1 MRPWIRKLE
10 GSRYQPP
17 CQGLEGTSPST
28 AGPQRFDTPPYAESR
43 RGVSRIVPCSVDV
56 PSNVRR
62 FLTCTLARRGAL
74 LIRARESPRFVPRVR
89 GTNRGSPLTGQVN
102 DINDMKN
109 NILLILNMEIASG
122 FDLAPMKTG
131 LDHHMLLVKFQFRLQ
146 PERLENSI
154 NQ

>member
-1 MRPWIRKLE
+1 MLESSCSTPTPPCHQDGVIIVLKMCMRPWIRKLE

-89 GTNRGSPLTGQVN
+89 GTNRGPIRFRFNGYKNDPKKHMVPWSGSDLPLK
-102 DINDMKN
+102 IYIIYK
-109 NILLILNMEIASG
+109 
-122 FDLAPMKTG
+122 
-131 LDHHMLLVKFQFRLQ
+131 
-146 PERLENSI
+146 
-154 NQ
+154 